1 VPTDAIAAIVKQ
13 ELGRDPGV
21 VFAEFEP
28 TPLAAASI
36 GQVHGATLHDGSPVV
51 VKVRKPGV
59 AETVA
64 DDLAILED
72 LARRA
77 ARADLLGP
85 GYDVEALADDF
96 AWTLHAELDYL
107 REGRNAD
114 RLRVI
119 LAEEP
124 RAVVPAV
131 HWRWTTGGLLVVDRL
146 EGTRIDDLAALDAKG
161 IARPALAQAST
172 EVLMRQVFGAGFFHA
187 DPHPGSFLVLDDG
200 RIGLLDFGMVGHID
214 EQMRRALVTLLAAT
228 VRQDAAGMAGAFE
241 RLGILRAP
249 EAQDGVRRDLGRL
262 LDRYQG
268 RSLDEIRLGD
278 YVHDLLGVIRRHRL
292 QLPTDLA
299 VLLKTIAMS
308 EGLWQRLDPS
318 FNAGQVAERFVGP
331 AGAQIEAGRRLLRS
345 AGGLIGLGSDLPG
358 TLWRLLERLERSE
371 LELALRR
378 RDLDE
383 LAERSRGAA
392 GRLAVAVIAAGFVVG
407 LPVVALTWRPPGW
420 GVVAPVWF
428 TIGTV
433 VTLALFARL
442 LVEAWRGR
450 R

>member
-1 VPTDAIAAIVKQ
+1 MT
-13 ELGRDPGV
+13 GHRWWSRS
-21 VFAEFEP
+21 
-28 TPLAAASI
+28 AS
-36 GQVHGATLHDGSPVV
+36 Q
-51 VKVRKPGV
+51 V

-96 AWTLHAELDYL
+96 AWTLRAELDYL

-161 IARPALAQAST
+161 IARPALAQASA

-187 DPHPGSFLVLDDG
+187 DPHPGNFLVLDDG
-200 RIGLLDFGMVGHID
+200 RIGLLDFGMVGRID

-262 LDRYQG
+262 LDRYYG

-278 YVHDLLGVIRRHRL
+278 
-292 QLPTDLA
+292 
-299 VLLKTIAMS
+299 
-308 EGLWQRLDPS
+308 
-318 FNAGQVAERFVGP
+318 
-331 AGAQIEAGRRLLRS
+331 
-345 AGGLIGLGSDLPG
+345 
-358 TLWRLLERLERSE
+358 
-371 LELALRR
+371 
-378 RDLDE
+378 
-383 LAERSRGAA
+383 
-392 GRLAVAVIAAGFVVG
+392 
-407 LPVVALTWRPPGW
+407 
-420 GVVAPVWF
+420 
-428 TIGTV
+428 
-433 VTLALFARL
+433 
-442 LVEAWRGR
+442 
-450 R
+450 